1 LLVAWQELALTN
13 PPTAEQMGVMP
24 VASLFNFSRL
34 SRVSTLCFAAVALA
48 GETRGAEQ
56 PDLQIS
62 QLKNVRMGFFSSI
75 ASERLAHLQFAEAAG
90 AQRKL
95 GPFQIATPGVA
106 LKDARLEINATPC
119 TAADWTAFTGS
130 LAKYRAAQLPQ
141 SLGVRLPDGR
151 ECITPRFPAVKGSLL
166 VFAPAQLRTPGGDLG
181 PPQTVVVGWQGNAP
195 RVLQPLAGPSPES
208 ATPASVRLGAPA
220 PIPAPDPASPL

>member
-1 LLVAWQELALTN
+1 MTN
-13 PPTAEQMGVMP
+13 PQTAEQMGVMP
-24 VASLFNFSRL
+24 VAPLFNFSRL
-34 SRVSTLCFAAVALA
+34 SSVATLCFAVVALA
-48 GETRGAEQ
+48 GETRGAEL

-75 ASERLAHLQFAEAAG
+75 AAERLAHLQFAEAAG

-106 LKDARLEINATPC
+106 LKDARIEINATPC

-151 ECITPRFPAVKGSLL
+151 ECLTPRFPAVKGNLL
-166 VFAPAQLRTPGGDLG
+166 TPFYL
-181 PPQTVVVGWQGNAP
+181 QTH
-195 RVLQPLAGPSPES
+195 
-208 ATPASVRLGAPA
+208 
-220 PIPAPDPASPL
+220 

>member
-1 LLVAWQELALTN
+1 
-13 PPTAEQMGVMP
+13 MGVMP
-24 VASLFNFSRL
+24 VAPHFSFSRL
-34 SRVSTLCFAAVALA
+34 SRVAALCFAVVALA
-48 GETRGAEQ
+48 GGARGDVR

-62 QLKNVRMGFFSSI
+62 ELKNVRMGFFSSI
-75 ASERLAHLQFAEAAG
+75 SAERLAHLQFAEAAG

-119 TAADWTAFTGS
+119 TAEDWTAFTAS

-166 VFAPAQLRTPGGDLG
+166 VFAPAQLRKPGGDLG
-181 PPQTVVVGWQGNAP
+181 PPQTVVVGWEGNAP
-195 RVLQPLAGPSPES
+195 RVLQPLAGPNAE
-208 ATPASVRLGAPA
+208 
-220 PIPAPDPASPL
+220 PASPLATKNTK